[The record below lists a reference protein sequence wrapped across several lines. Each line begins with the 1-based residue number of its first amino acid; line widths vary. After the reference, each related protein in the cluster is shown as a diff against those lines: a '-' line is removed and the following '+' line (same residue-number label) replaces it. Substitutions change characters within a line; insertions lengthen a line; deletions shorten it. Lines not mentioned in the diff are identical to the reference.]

1 MKLSNPSLFE
11 SLLQAARH
19 CFDAYSPESQLQFLP
34 IPFDTAALPSAV
46 KFDTLARCTDIACKQ
61 FNPHPSASKSR
72 APYSTSPYG
81 LSINQIDY

>member
-19 CFDAYSPESQLQFLP
+19 CFDAYLPESRLQFLP
-34 IPFDTAALPSAV
+34 IPFDTSALMSAV
-46 KFDTLARCTDIACKQ
+46 KFHTRARRTDIACKE
-61 FNPHPSASKSR
+61 FNPHPSAFKSR
-72 APYSTSPYG
+72 ASYRTSPYG